1 MAFVPT
7 LPALPTSRVS
17 GTSTSSKRL
26 TMVHAPLSRRSVL
39 QAAAF
44 SLAGIASAALAAS
57 NIDIKELKED
67 VKELEYDEEVTEVGP
82 DPVEKNITRIKKKE
96 LEPSY
101 KVEERELI
109 KEEEEEYKAMVKKE
123 AEEDARIKAKF
134 SKPN

>member
-1 MAFVPT
+1 
-7 LPALPTSRVS
+7 
-17 GTSTSSKRL
+17 
-26 TMVHAPLSRRSVL
+26 MVHAPLSRRSVL